1 MNQLQKI
8 INWVSYQLYAGAFVR
23 CGLVAGAIMLLVSTF
38 ATSWIIPILAFT
50 GSFAVGAYWTGLFQN
65 KRREAI
71 QLIHQTIHD
80 TEYSLQLLEV
90 ENPNIAEQL
99 QLERLLKKIQLQ
111 RIPRVLPA
119 QLWIYGL
126 VFLACLGLRYGLP
139 LLKND
144 KQVNTN
150 QQESKVKIVQNQE
163 TAPSFASAQLTITP
177 PPYTKLPVRVV
188 SDLNVSSI
196 NGSRLKWQLEFS
208 HSSELAV
215 KLTNNRGEELPF
227 KKVGDRFEYS
237 DQLYNSGLYGLKA
250 YWKDSLVYQ
259 SDYYRLEAIP
269 DLAPKIEPASKE
281 LYQYHFLKDPKKLSI
296 VAKISDDFLVNQAFI
311 VATVARGSG
320 ENVKFREI
328 KLPISQTNFKE
339 TKVAQTIDLKALNFA
354 PGDELYY
361 YWAAIDNKRPEPNF
375 TKSDTYFVVYKDTSK
390 VEEAELATMAMNIL
404 PEYFRSQRQIIIDS
418 EKLIAKRNRI
428 PAKEFNSTSN
438 EIGFDQKALRLRYGQ
453 YLGEEFE
460 TSIGGGNA
468 LPKDNQGDAV
478 VGFALLHGFVH
489 AHDQGEEH
497 AEGGGHAAGD
507 GHNHGGSNKTTDDKD
522 PVASILEEYVH
533 SHDDGEANTFYEEST
548 RTLLKMALEQM
559 WQSELHLRMYEPEK
573 AIPFEKKALEY
584 LKSAQQRART
594 FVKKTSFDPPP
605 IKEKE
610 KRLTGELKNYNEAYL
625 SEKIYSQQ
633 QAERLIAE
641 VLGIVEHHTEGQKL
655 KSIQK
660 QKVLEL
666 GSYLT
671 NKVMNSKVSH
681 WSILSSLQKIAGD
694 KSLSDSEKTTLKT
707 KLYQLIGS
715 SLPNKN
721 ASSNPSYANEKKLEK
736 AFWKNL

>member
-8 INWVSYQLYAGAFVR
+8 INGVSYQLYAGAFLR
-23 CGLVAGAIMLLVSTF
+23 CGLASISALLLASTF
-38 ATSWIIPILAFT
+38 SSSWMVSALMAIIGFGI
-50 GSFAVGAYWTGLFQN
+50 GAYLTGLFQN
-65 KRREAI
+65 KRYEAI
-71 QLIHQTIHD
+71 QLIHQTIQD

-90 ENPNIAEQL
+90 EKPNIAEQL
-99 QLERLLKKIQLQ
+99 QLERLLEKIQLQ
-111 RIPRVLPA
+111 KVPRALPA
-119 QLWIYGL
+119 QLWMYGL
-126 VFLACLGLRYGLP
+126 VFLVCLGLRYGLP
-139 LLKND
+139 LLKNE
-144 KQVNTN
+144 KQLNTN
-150 QQESKVKIVQNQE
+150 QQEEKVQMVQNQE
-163 TAPSFASAQLTITP
+163 TVPSFASAQLTITP
-177 PPYTKLPVRVV
+177 PSYTKLPVRVV
-188 SDLNVSSI
+188 TDLNVSSI
-196 NGSRLKWQLEFS
+196 NGSRLKWQLEFT
-208 HSSELAV
+208 HSSQLTV

-227 KKVGDRFEYS
+227 KKAGDRFEYT
-237 DQLYNSGLYGLKA
+237 DQLYSSGLYGFKA

-296 VAKISDDFLVNQAFI
+296 SAKISDDFLVNQAFI

-328 KLPISQTNFKE
+328 KLPIAQANFKE
-339 TKVAQTIDLKALNFA
+339 TKVAQSIDLKALNFA

-418 EKLIAKRNRI
+418 EKLIAKRNKI
-428 PAKEFNSTSN
+428 LAKEFNAISN
-438 EIGFDQKALRLRYGQ
+438 EIGFDQKTLRLRYGQ
-453 YLGEEFE
+453 YLGEEYE

-468 LPKDNQGDAV
+468 LPKDNQGEAV

-497 AEGGGHAAGD
+497 AESGGHE
-507 GHNHGGSNKTTDDKD
+507 GHNHGGSKKESDDKD

-610 KRLTGELKNYNEAYL
+610 KRLTGELKNYNEAYF
-625 SEKIYSQQ
+625 SEKVYSQQ
-633 QAERLIAE
+633 QAERLVAE
-641 VLGIVEHHTEGQKL
+641 VLGIVEMHTEGQKL

-666 GSYLT
+666 GSFLT
-671 NKVMNSKVSH
+671 NKVMNSKVSN
-681 WSILSSLQKIAGD
+681 WSILSSLQKIASD
-694 KSLSDSEKTTLKT
+694 KSLSDSEKVNLKT
-707 KLYQLIGS
+707 KLYQLIDS
-715 SLPNKN
+715 SLPTTKD
-721 ASSNPSYANEKKLEK
+721 ASNTSYAGDKKLEK
-736 AFWKNL
+736 AFWKNLQ

>member
-8 INWVSYQLYAGAFVR
+8 IKGVSYQLYAGALVR
-23 CGLVAGAIMLLVSTF
+23 CGLVAISGLLLVSTF
-38 ATSWIIPILAFT
+38 SSSWMASAIVTIV
-50 GSFAVGAYWTGLFQN
+50 GFAVGAYLTGLFQN
-65 KRREAI
+65 KRPEAI
-71 QLIHQTIHD
+71 QLIHQTVHD

-90 ENPNIAEQL
+90 EKPNIAEQL
-99 QLERLLKKIQLQ
+99 QLERLLEKIQLQ
-111 RIPRVLPA
+111 KMPRVLPA
-119 QLWIYGL
+119 QLWMYGL
-126 VFLACLGLRYGLP
+126 VFLVCLGLRYGLP
-139 LLKND
+139 LLKNE

-150 QQESKVKIVQNQE
+150 QQDSKVQMVENQE

-177 PPYTKLPVRVV
+177 PSYTKLPVRVV

-215 KLTNNRGEELPF
+215 KLTNNRGEEIPF
-227 KKVGDRFEYS
+227 KKVGERFEYS
-237 DQLYNSGLYGLKA
+237 DQLYNSGLYGFKA

-259 SDYYRLEAIP
+259 SDYYRLEAVP

-296 VAKISDDFLVNQAFI
+296 SAKISDDFLVNQAFI

-328 KLPISQTNFKE
+328 KLPIAQANFKE

-361 YWAAIDNKRPEPNF
+361 YWAAIDNKRPDPNF

-418 EKLIAKRNRI
+418 EKLIAKRNKI

-489 AHDQGEEH
+489 AHDQGEESV
-497 AEGGGHAAGD
+497 ESGGHE
-507 GHNHGGSNKTTDDKD
+507 GHSHGGSKKESDDKD

-533 SHDDGEANTFYEEST
+533 SHDDGEANTFYEQST
-548 RTLLKMALEQM
+548 RALLKMALEQM

-610 KRLTGELKNYNEAYL
+610 KRLTGELKNYNEAYF
-625 SEKIYSQQ
+625 SEKVYSQQ

-641 VLGIVEHHTEGQKL
+641 VLGIVETHTEGQKL
-655 KSIQK
+655 KGIQK

-671 NKVMNSKVSH
+671 NKVMNSTVSN

-715 SLPNKN
+715 SLPNKKD
-721 ASSNPSYANEKKLEK
+721 ASNTSYANEKKLEK
-736 AFWKNL
+736 AFWKNLQ

>member
-8 INWVSYQLYAGAFVR
+8 INGVSFQLYVGALVR
-23 CGLVAGAIMLLVSTF
+23 SCLIAASAFLLVSTISSSLIF
-38 ATSWIIPILAFT
+38 SILAALGGFAIGAYFT
-50 GSFAVGAYWTGLFQN
+50 GIFQN
-65 KRREAI
+65 KRNEAI
-71 QLIHQTIHD
+71 QLIHQTVLD

-90 ENPNIAEQL
+90 KNPNIAEQL
-99 QLERLLKKIQLQ
+99 QLERLLEKIQFQ
-111 RIPRVLPA
+111 KIPRVLPA
-119 QLWIYGL
+119 QGWMYGL
-126 VFLACLGLRYGLP
+126 LFLACMGLRYGIP
-139 LLKND
+139 LLKNE
-144 KQVNTN
+144 KQVTPIE
-150 QQESKVKIVQNQE
+150 QEGKVQMEKNQE
-163 TAPSFASAQLTITP
+163 IIPSFASAQLTITP

-188 SDLNVSSI
+188 SELNVSSI
-196 NGSRLKWQLEFS
+196 NGSRLKWQLEFT

-227 KKVGDRFEYS
+227 KKVGDHFEYS
-237 DQLYNSGLYGLKA
+237 DQLYNSGLYGFKA
-250 YWKDSLVYQ
+250 YWKDSLIYQ

-296 VAKISDDFLVNQAFI
+296 SAKISDDFLVSQAFI

-328 KLPISQTNFKE
+328 KLPIAQANFKE
-339 TKVAQTIDLKALNFA
+339 TKITQNIDLKALNFA

-361 YWAAIDNKRPEPNF
+361 YWAAIDNKHPEPNF

-404 PEYFRSQRQIIIDS
+404 PEYFRSQRQIIIDT
-418 EKLIAKRNRI
+418 EKLLAQKSKILT
-428 PAKEFNSTSN
+428 KEFNSTSN

-497 AEGGGHAAGD
+497 AESGGHE
-507 GHNHGGSNKTTDDKD
+507 GHNHGGSKKESDDKD

-533 SHDDGEANTFYEEST
+533 SHDDGEANTFYEQST

-610 KRLTGELKNYNEAYL
+610 KRLTGELKNYNEAYF
-625 SEKIYSQQ
+625 SEKVYSQQ
-633 QAERLIAE
+633 QAERLVAE
-641 VLGIVEHHTEGQKL
+641 VLGIVESRTEGQKL

-660 QKVLEL
+660 QKVVEL

-671 NKVMNSKVSH
+671 SKVMNSTMSN

-694 KSLSDSEKTTLKT
+694 KSLSDSEKITLKT

-715 SLPNKN
+715 SLPNKKE
-721 ASSNPSYANEKKLEK
+721 ASNTSYANEKKLEK
-736 AFWKNL
+736 AFWKNLQ